1 MVGDVVDSDARIFVA
16 GHAGLVGASL
26 CRALRARGCSTLLTA
41 NRQHLDLRD
50 LTAVRQWMRHER
62 PEYVFMAAGTVG
74 GIRANSSRPADFLY
88 DNLAMQTAVVQAS
101 HESGVR
107 KLLMFGSSCM
117 YPRGAAQP
125 LREETLLTGPLEPTS
140 EAYAVAKLAGLA
152 MARAFTAQHALR
164 VVTVIP
170 ATVYGPHDNFD
181 LHSAHVPAALLHR
194 FHLAKVRGDSEVTLW
209 GTGAPTRDFLHVD
222 DLTAACLHLMSNHD
236 DAEPLNV
243 GSGHAVSIRE
253 LAETIRDIV
262 HPDVAIAFD
271 GGAVDGTPRKV
282 LDVSKMH
289 ALGWSARISLAD
301 GISQTYR
308 WFLDRLAHGE
318 QPRGTAP
325 TDMLGH
331 G

>member
-1 MVGDVVDSDARIFVA
+1 MERSARIFVA
-16 GHAGLVGASL
+16 GHAGLVGSSL

-62 PEYVFMAAGTVG
+62 PEYVFMAAGSVG
-74 GIRANSSRPADFLY
+74 GIRANTSRPADFIY

-101 HESGVR
+101 HEAGVR
-107 KLLMFGSSCM
+107 TLLMFGSSCM
-117 YPRGAAQP
+117 YPRDAAQP

-170 ATVYGPHDNFD
+170 ATLYGPHDNFD
-181 LHSAHVPAALLHR
+181 LDSAHVPAALLHR
-194 FHLAKVRGDSEVTLW
+194 FHLAKVKGDSEVTLW

-222 DLTAACLHLMSNHD
+222 DLAAACIDVMTRRGD
-236 DAEPLNV
+236 PAPVNV
-243 GSGHAVSIRE
+243 GSGVEVAIRE
-253 LAETIRDIV
+253 LAELIRDLV
-262 HPDVAIAFD
+262 CPDVTMTFD
-271 GGAVDGTPRKV
+271 RSAPDGTPRKV
-282 LDVSKMH
+282 LDTSKAR
-289 ALGWSARISLAD
+289 ALGWQP
-301 GISQTYR
+301 GIPLSEGIRDTYR
-308 WFLDRLAHGE
+308 WFVECLDRGE
-318 QPRGTAP
+318 WPRGTEPAH
-325 TDMLGH
+325 MLEH